1 MAVFDYSR
9 VDNELWLSIE
19 VIDTALEERDSYTR
33 NHSRRLLTLAAK
45 TGELCGLDV
54 SDIKL
59 LQMAGNMHDL
69 GKIGIPD
76 SVLLKPE
83 RLESDEWEIIK
94 THCAKG
100 ERIIKKVPHESAKK
114 VARIIR
120 HHHEQFDGYGYP
132 DALTGEEIP
141 YCSRIISVCDSY
153 DAMTTTRIY
162 SLARSHQETL
172 EIMFNEEGEKSDPY
186 IFRRFLSV
194 VGNGAG
200 YSTSS

>member
-1 MAVFDYSR
+1 MTAFDYSW

-19 VIDTALEERDSYTR
+19 VIDTALEERDQYTR

-45 TGELCGLDV
+45 TAELCGLDV
-54 SDIKL
+54 SDIKI

-76 SVLLKPE
+76 SVLLKPD
-83 RLESDEWEIIK
+83 RLEPDEWEIMK
-94 THCAKG
+94 THSAKG
-100 ERIIKKVPHESAKK
+100 ERIIQKAPHYSAEK
-114 VARIIR
+114 VAWVIR
-120 HHHEQFDGYGYP
+120 HHHEQFNGNGYP
-132 DALTGEEIP
+132 DGFKGEDIP

-162 SLARSHQETL
+162 SRAKSHQETL
-172 EIMFNEEGEKSDPY
+172 EIMFEEEGEKSDPY
-186 IFRRFLSV
+186 IFRKFLSV